1 MSSCIYCTFL
11 VFIQWARSHFHNSRP
26 ETGQWFLV
34 CLFLFNKSTT
44 IFHGPCCSSTV
55 ETTAICSKL
64 KWSHEPQVGGFTAKF
79 WTFCQSSP
87 MIWKNE
93 LCKWANSIKVA
104 LSSGHWD
111 LGIGHLG
118 IRESHYNDFLEWP
131 PSSSFAARICPM
143 LKQPILNQV
152 YITVW
157 NTFNGPVSSLLWMCT
172 KSCGRIL
179 KTGIYISLY

>member
-1 MSSCIYCTFL
+1 MSPCMYCTFL

-34 CLFLFNKSTT
+34 CLCLFNKSTT

-55 ETTAICSKL
+55 EMTAIFSKL
-64 KWSHEPQVGGFTAKF
+64 KWSHEPQASGFTAKF

-87 MIWKNE
+87 MIWK
-93 LCKWANSIKVA
+93 KWIVWVPNSIKVA
-104 LSSGHWD
+104 LTIGHLD
-111 LGIGHLG
+111 LAVGHLG

-131 PSSSFAARICPM
+131 PNSSFPARNCPM
-143 LKQPILNQV
+143 PKQPILNQV
-152 YITVW
+152 FITVW

-172 KSCGRIL
+172 TSCGRIL
-179 KTGIYISLY
+179 KTVIYISLY